1 MTTRGLAG
9 NVISWTTAGAV
20 VVAGHIGL
28 AYWLMQTE
36 ASQIAGLPDPVYVD
50 LAPMPE
56 AAAPLDQAETQEQA
70 EIKPEPDPEP
80 VEEEPEEEVADFTPP
95 PLPELEPLPDL
106 STLIPPPEDA
116 VVLTKSERPRERPDR
131 TEPEPESE
139 REVAKKEEPKKERR
153 RRQPEQQQQQQE
165 QEQEQERR
173 TRVDAPQG
181 QRTAAPRANAGNAP
195 TQRQA
200 ASWRSQIESRVAR
213 HMQRTRL
220 PGRSGNVQVMVRFT
234 VSPGGQVTA
243 ASVSTSTG
251 NARLDQA
258 LNRQAS
264 RLPRLPPPPSGKST
278 SLELPV
284 LVQSR

>member
-131 TEPEPESE
+131 TEPEPEPERE

-153 RRQPEQQQQQQE
+153 RRQPEQQQ
-165 QEQEQERR
+165 QERR

-195 TQRQA
+195 TQQQA
-200 ASWRSQIESRVAR
+200 ATWLSQVNSRVAR
-213 HMQRTRL
+213 HMARTRL
-220 PGRSGNVQVMVRFT
+220 PGRRGSMQVTVSFT
-234 VSPGGQVTA
+234 VTAGGQVTG
-243 ASVSTSTG
+243 VRVNSTG
-251 NARLDQA
+251 DGAIDQA

-264 RLPRLPPPPSGKST
+264 RLPSMPPPPGGGSKSMQ
-278 SLELPV
+278 LPV
-284 LVQSR
+284 VVRSR